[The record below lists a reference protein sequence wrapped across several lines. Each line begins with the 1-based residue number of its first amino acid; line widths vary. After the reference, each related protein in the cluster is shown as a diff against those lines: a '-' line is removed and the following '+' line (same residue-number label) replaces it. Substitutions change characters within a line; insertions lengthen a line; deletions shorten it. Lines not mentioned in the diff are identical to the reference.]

1 MTAHAADHFDV
12 VHKAKAAVVN
22 DLIESLAALGL

>member
-1 MTAHAADHFDV
+1 MTAHAADYFDA

-22 DLIESLAALGL
+22 DLIEWLETLGL

>member
-1 MTAHAADHFDV
+1 MTTHAADYFDA

-22 DLIESLAALGL
+22 DLNESLEVLGL